1 MIRGPL
7 AVNLASLAVALLAV
21 FFFAGGRIFRAVMLE
36 PLAAG
41 RLAGPGC
48 AGRGPGISG
57 QKPQKSAIFS
67 KNRENRPM
75 GVAAQA
81 RAMFLSNNYVKNDMS
96 VSRETLPNN

>member
-1 MIRGPL
+1 MIRDRL

-21 FFFAGGRIFRAVMLE
+21 FFRRGPDFRAVVLE